1 MEKNRKVNKKYPTLL
16 LLSLENIEYRSK
28 ATNIL
33 MYQRKYRKMLK
44 LSRKLQNVFI

>member
-16 LLSLENIEYRSK
+16 LLSLENIKYRSK

-33 MYQRKYRKMLK
+33 IYQKKYRKDA
-44 LSRKLQNVFI
+44 